1 MSYLVSIDNSF
12 SYIRKGRVHVKAKL
26 IFLAGLVA
34 AVVGASVHA
43 ADLKVKGTIAPAS
56 CSFTITNSIIDYGSI
71 NPNSLSAINYTKL
84 AAKSTPYVIKCG
96 SHVKTKLGIKA
107 VDNRAS
113 SRVPGMINAVF
124 GGNYVDTYSYGLG
137 TTAKGQKVG
146 GYVVHLRNS
155 VADGKAVSVLTSVS
169 NGASWQAGGQAL
181 GHTANVAAWH
191 VEDVTPMAL
200 NTLSGTLEVQ
210 AVINKTSELDLNS
223 QISLDGQA
231 TLELRYL

>member
-1 MSYLVSIDNSF
+1 M
-12 SYIRKGRVHVKAKL
+12 RKGRNQLKAKI
-26 IFLAGLVA
+26 IFFTGLVA
-34 AVVGASVHA
+34 AVVGANVHA

-56 CSFTITNSIIDYGSI
+56 CSFTITNSVIDYGSI
-71 NPNSLSAINYTKL
+71 DPNSLSASNYTKL

-96 SHVKTKLGIKA
+96 SQVKTKLGVKA

-113 SRVPGMINAVF
+113 SRVPGMAAAVF
-124 GGNYVDTYSYGLG
+124 GSNFVDTYNYGLG

-146 GYVVHLRNS
+146 AYVVHLRNS
-155 VADGKAVSVLTSVS
+155 VADGKAVSVLTSVN

-191 VEDVTPMAL
+191 VGNVTPIAL
-200 NTLSGTLEVQ
+200 NTLSGTLEIQ
-210 AVINKTSELDLNS
+210 AAINKTSELDLNS